1 MDEESNLN
9 ETLKAIQ
16 SAIAEREANIE
27 RGEKLKRLKDNPDFQ
42 DVILKGYIEDVSK
55 ELFKILTDPT
65 GASPYPIETIYL
77 KLGSIS
83 DLKAYIGTEEFKG
96 TVQVKAEQ
104 APLEI
109 EREQDYRKELTAQI
123 ASEDI

>member
-1 MDEESNLN
+1 MDEKSNLN

-27 RGEKLKRLKDNPDFQ
+27 LGEKLKRLRRNPDFQ
-42 DVILKGYIEDVSK
+42 DVILKSYIEDVADK
-55 ELFKILTDPT
+55 LFKILTDPT
-65 GASPYPIETIYL
+65 GASPYSMDTIQL

-83 DLKAYIGTEEFKG
+83 DLKAHIGTEEFKG
-96 TVQVKAEQ
+96 TIEVKAEQ

-109 EREQDYRKELTAQI
+109 ERELDYRKELTAQV
-123 ASEDI
+123 AREET

>member
-16 SAIAEREANIE
+16 LAITEREANIE
-27 RGEKLKRLKDNPDFQ
+27 RGEKLKRLKENPDFQ

-55 ELFKILTDPT
+55 ELFKVLTDPS
-65 GASPYPIETIYL
+65 GASPYSMETIYL

-109 EREQDYRKELTAQI
+109 EREQDYRKELTAQV